1 MNQSERRQILI
12 RSLLNERA
20 EYQKIEIP
28 HSSGEQ
34 KNLLRSLMNIRMA
47 APISKEFQQIQDEYL
62 QEENRSKGFVTL
74 SALTPFFK
82 I

>member
-34 KNLLRSLMNIRMA
+34 KNLFRS
-47 APISKEFQQIQDEYL
+47 PYQQGISADSRRIFTGRK
-62 QEENRSKGFVTL
+62 QEQGVCYTVCSHTV
-74 SALTPFFK
+74 
-82 I
+82 